1 MEFKLVFKKEME
13 QRAVE
18 IDDLGP
24 VRNQN
29 NTGEERKEREYP
41 ERDPLD
47 LIEEDKRPFVRR
59 KLTSTCCGGF
69 RTAYDEVTAKFINP
83 GLLILQILIYLF
95 FPGVILVIAQVA
107 MDTKDDRMEAC
118 AIVAGLAFLVCGSLH
133 GISFYMKR
141 KEIELQAINEGM
153 AAPKTPNLADGVS
166 HRPRPTG
173 AADLRPKNL

>member
-29 NTGEERKEREYP
+29 NNEEERKGPREYP

-69 RTAYDEVTAKFINP
+69 RTVYDEVTAKSVNP
-83 GLLILQILIYLF
+83 GLLALQILIYLF
-95 FPGVILVIAQVA
+95 LPGVIIVIAHAA
-107 MDTKDDRMEAC
+107 MDEKVDRMEAC
-118 AIVAGLAFLVCGSLH
+118 GIVAGLAFLVCGGLH
-133 GISFYMKR
+133 GLSFYMKR

-153 AAPKTPNLADGVS
+153 TAA
-166 HRPRPTG
+166 
-173 AADLRPKNL
+173 